1 LANRVLKRSFPSPYI
16 EKIVV
21 FSAENK
27 GITNFYASFKPAK
40 IIVADRSK
48 VDRSHHQN
56 ILVIRG
62 IYLFVKLQA

>member
-1 LANRVLKRSFPSPYI
+1 VNRVLKRSFPSPYI

-48 VDRSHHQN
+48 VDK
-56 ILVIRG
+56 G
-62 IYLFVKLQA
+62 A